1 MRERKATLARKGSRV
16 VLIRINPSPIVLG
29 GVGHSPLDAR
39 GKPSDRV
46 LADRLGE
53 RAREEHAPDDRH
65 GVGQA
70 QDVSVSPSADVRNRS
85 ERAEAASGA
94 THVLTLYA
102 LRDSL
107 QLSDLDVLL
116 VRGSLTSTI
125 MGKVL
130 ACCTSPRRP
139 QSASS
144 TAEERQLLPRLPGAV
159 A

>member
-1 MRERKATLARKGSRV
+1 MRA
-16 VLIRINPSPIVLG
+16 P
-29 GVGHSPLDAR
+29 GVGTEQA
-39 GKPSDRV
+39 G
-46 LADRLGE
+46 
-53 RAREEHAPDDRH
+53 APASASRH
-65 GVGQA
+65 GVR
-70 QDVSVSPSADVRNRS
+70 PSCAADVLVAFFDAAKGSVGPEGGCLETLMRETPTS
-85 ERAEAASGA
+85 ERCAAAPPPPEGHKGGSGRRASRGLCVGA
-94 THVLTLYA
+94 THRA
-102 LRDSL
+102 LPRSTFPD
-107 QLSDLDVLL
+107 DVLL

>member
-1 MRERKATLARKGSRV
+1 MPPVSLWKFVVTGPKTLWG
-16 VLIRINPSPIVLG
+16 
-29 GVGHSPLDAR
+29 LDNT
-39 GKPSDRV
+39 GC
-46 LADRLGE
+46 GTH
-53 RAREEHAPDDRH
+53 RALPRSTFPD
-65 GVGQA
+65 
-70 QDVSVSPSADVRNRS
+70 
-85 ERAEAASGA
+85 
-94 THVLTLYA
+94 
-102 LRDSL
+102 
-107 QLSDLDVLL
+107 DVLL